1 MRVRVFKIW
10 QIVKFY
16 LFKSLKKIHKSL
28 KHTSKHISHYS
39 SPIFAK
45 VPKSYR
51 QYIRP
56 YVYPIYRRTLG
67 PIIKFVLKLIS
78 HIYKKIRRLLK
89 SHKFKAH
96 ARFIKLGFEAVI
108 LVAVIVGGYKYIT
121 RPNYNISS
129 SAQKIIGTPDISL
142 ASKFVSYSKAD
153 KSYYLNKKAI
163 GQKAKAN
170 TIQVGSTSQA
180 TYSYKAPVDISR
192 SEMTFYDNTNNLSFS
207 ITPSFKTA
215 SGKYKNGEFIY
226 PMSKGQQ
233 AVYSIKDNGV
243 KEDIILN
250 KNLGDKTSLDF
261 KLNLPDTLSAK
272 LMPSG
277 AIGIYSA
284 SPMLLG
290 NVSASSSSDQA
301 LLKKA
306 RTSSAKDTLQ
316 FVLMPPTVASSQ
328 NSDKEKERAKTKA
341 QFALNGNNLTIKA
354 SGLSKLTYPISI
366 DPTVVVS
373 SALTSGNNESNAN
386 ITGSSIT
393 TNSLTGGSIGSWTPT
408 TTFATTTSG
417 TMPARSN
424 FGTAVY
430 NGYIYVLGG
439 AAGTSTGDCTATSN
453 YCNGTWYA
461 QINAN
466 GTLGSWTPTTTFA
479 TTTSGTMP
487 ARSNFGTAVYNGY
500 IYVLGG
506 FSAGCPSINTSVC
519 NDTWYAQINANG
531 TLGSW
536 TPIATA
542 TFPAGMGPRASFGT
556 AVYNGYIYALGG
568 FSSNIGQT
576 THGTNCSN
584 NVLFW
589 TVCNDTWYA
598 QINANGT
605 LGSWTS
611 TTTFATTTSGTMPA
625 RSGLGTAVY
634 NGYIYAIGGQAAALA
649 VDDCT
654 ATSNYCNGTWYSK
667 ISNPGAT
674 GPSDSPVATP
684 LPNLFQPSVVVYN
697 SFIYVLAGCT
707 SITNSTKWCNG
718 GFNQTIYYA
727 PITTDGTLGT
737 WSIVGG
743 ITTSQTFGASAVAWD
758 GSIYVISGCNATATT
773 KSCSG
778 GFNHDFQVSLNNSTG
793 APMGYTADIY
803 STLTSVW
810 GATSVIYNGYLY
822 VIGGCKVD
830 TPIVASEL
838 CATSSSQS
846 GTTDLI
852 QSVALPAGGG
862 NVGIA
867 YTSQTNKLSKAV
879 FMATSVV
886 YNNKLYVIGGCVG
899 SSTTGNS
906 NECGTSNAG
915 ILKDVQYASFTSNST
930 IGTFTDNTVALPTGL
945 FGASAVVNNGYLYV
959 IGGCTAISNVA
970 TYAGCGAISNS
981 IYYTPLSNFSS
992 STTLT
997 QTNNL
1002 SSGLWGFGAVIVNGY
1017 VLTIAGCSANAT
1029 ASAIGCG
1036 AITNTYQKIKIN
1048 NGGSGG
1054 LISCTG
1060 SASSPYCDSNMNY
1073 ATSNSITGSTS
1084 TIYNGKLYIIGG
1096 LATTSLGNMS
1106 SQCLSSS
1113 YLTSNV
1119 PSSTDSASASVASI
1133 ICDQVN
1139 VYNILSNGGLSFQNS
1154 FPMNL
1159 GKYNATVLAY
1169 NNKLYVIGGIS
1180 CFEFIDCSSNE
1191 SWTAD
1196 DIQMASISSDGSLG
1210 SFTDATPVTGW
1221 VSAKNSPSIC
1231 TTLLLNAVCV
1241 NYGSP
1246 YSQYLN
1252 KTGNYTSYSD
1262 STNYSKGD
1270 VVYYANDKAPAD
1282 NGYYAC
1288 IASGCG
1294 NIPSSSFWLKICSP
1308 NSLKYNCSNTTLGY
1322 LFGSVASNDTLNNS
1336 TLGSAAIY
1344 NNYLFITSSFGTND
1358 YSVLVNSD
1366 GTLSSTASNTL
1377 VNQNSASSND
1387 YMGRTTYNG
1396 YTYSIGGI
1404 FAARN
1409 QIAYAP
1415 LNNNGTYGT
1424 WKTQFTNY
1432 IYGLNKATVFGYNGY
1447 MYIVGGNAN
1456 SRSQYCSSGS
1466 CSLVQVAPIFSD
1478 GSLGD
1483 FQSAGTLPSNSS
1495 YNNLFASVYN
1505 GNLYVPGTT
1514 NIFYSGLTSINH
1526 NAVYSYTLDSLSSVT
1541 PYGVTVSGG
1550 SLSPTGLYVGKSDD
1564 MVTIRSED
1572 ANCLGAASNIMPSLG
1587 SYFGYS
1593 IPSTNNTC
1601 SNKST
1606 ARYHLISAN
1615 INDTNLFV
1623 FPGSSGAYNPSTITG
1638 FTLYYHPNSGSRL
1651 HGGSDGASG
1660 SALPYTSGVQNL
1672 QVLDT
1677 PR

>member
-393 TNSLTGGSIGSWTPT
+393 TNSLTGGSIGSWTSAS
-408 TTFATTTSG
+408 TFAG
-417 TMPARSN
+417 GMPARIN

-430 NGYIYVLGG
+430 NGYIYVIGG
-439 AAGTSTGDCTATSN
+439 VAAASSGDCTATN
-453 YCNGTWYA
+453 YN
-461 QINAN
+461 
-466 GTLGSWTPTTTFA
+466 
-479 TTTSGTMP
+479 
-487 ARSNFGTAVYNGY
+487 
-500 IYVLGG
+500 
-506 FSAGCPSINTSVC
+506 
-519 NDTWYAQINANG
+519 
-531 TLGSW
+531 
-536 TPIATA
+536 
-542 TFPAGMGPRASFGT
+542 
-556 AVYNGYIYALGG
+556 
-568 FSSNIGQT
+568 
-576 THGTNCSN
+576 
-584 NVLFW
+584 
-589 TVCNDTWYA
+589 
-598 QINANGT
+598 
-605 LGSWTS
+605 
-611 TTTFATTTSGTMPA
+611 
-625 RSGLGTAVY
+625 
-634 NGYIYAIGGQAAALA
+634 
-649 VDDCT
+649 
-654 ATSNYCNGTWYSK
+654 CNGTWYSK